1 MEIKMPKLGESVHEG
16 TIEQWLVNEGDQI
29 EEYDPLCEV
38 ITDKVTAEVP
48 SSYTGTI
55 TKIIAQAGETIEVG
69 AVICEMEVANHDAD
83 SSVSTSSEQQEASG
97 TTEAVHAPQSVTSN
111 QDKAGT
117 KVKNNGRFSPVVFR
131 LASEHNID
139 LANVEG
145 TGFEG
150 RVTKKDI
157 EAYIAGQGTT
167 SQATQTSQ
175 TSGTHNQTVEEPV
188 VQELATSHENTH
200 VFSHDNHSQAIPI
213 NGVRRQI
220 AKKMVQSVQEIPHAW
235 MKVEVDATEL
245 TKTRNHYKG
254 QFKAQEGYNLTYFA
268 FFVKAVAEALK
279 KYPLLNSTWH
289 ENEIILHSDVNI
301 SIAVAHEDKLFV
313 PVIHHADEKSI
324 KGIAREINEL
334 AQKARRHQLT
344 HEDMQGGTF
353 TVNNT
358 GTFGS
363 VSSMGII
370 NHPQAAIL
378 QVESIVKRP
387 VVIDDMIAIRQ
398 MVNLCL
404 SLDHRILD
412 GLQAG
417 QFLNE
422 VKQRIESYTLEHTQI
437 Y

>member
-16 TIEQWLVNEGDQI
+16 TIEQWLVQEGDRV

-48 SSYTGTI
+48 SSYAGTI
-55 TKIIAQAGETIEVG
+55 KKIIAAAGDTVEVG
-69 AVICEMEVANHDAD
+69 SVICEMEVEGTTDETTENVAPEAD
-83 SSVSTSSEQQEASG
+83 TATTEQPNEQQASPSTAQ
-97 TTEAVHAPQSVTSN
+97 TTTN
-111 QDKAGT
+111 QP
-117 KVKNNGRFSPVVFR
+117 KNNGRFSPVVFR
-131 LASEHNID
+131 LASENNID
-139 LANVEG
+139 LSTVTG

-157 EAYIAGQGTT
+157 ERAIEQRPSTPKENAAPQGTVERTAPT
-167 SQATQTSQ
+167 SPVANQNHRTST
-175 TSGTHNQTVEEPV
+175 TSDRDTVIPV
-188 VQELATSHENTH
+188 
-200 VFSHDNHSQAIPI
+200 

-220 AKKMVQSVQEIPHAW
+220 ANKMVQSVHEIPHAW
-235 MKVEVDATEL
+235 MAVEVDATEL
-245 TKTRNHYKG
+245 TKTRAHYKN
-254 QFKAQEGYNLTYFA
+254 QFKAQEGYNLTFFA
-268 FFVKAVAEALK
+268 FFIKAVAEALK
-279 KYPLLNSTWH
+279 KYPLLNSTWQ
-289 ENEIILHSDVNI
+289 EDEIVLHSDINI
-301 SIAVAHEDKLFV
+301 SIAVAHENKLFV
-313 PVIHHADEKSI
+313 PVIRHADEKSI
-324 KGIAREINEL
+324 KGIAREIHEL
-334 AQKARRHQLT
+334 AQKARQNQLSY
-344 HEDMQGGTF
+344 EDMQGGTF

-363 VSSMGII
+363 VHSMGII

-387 VVIDDMIAIRQ
+387 VVIDDMIAIRS

-422 VKQRIESYTLEHTQI
+422 VKQRIEAFTVEHTQV